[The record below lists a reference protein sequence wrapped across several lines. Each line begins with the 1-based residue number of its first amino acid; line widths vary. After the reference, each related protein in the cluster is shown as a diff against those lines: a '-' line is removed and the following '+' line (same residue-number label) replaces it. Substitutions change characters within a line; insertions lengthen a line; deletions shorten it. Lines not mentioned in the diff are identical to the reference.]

1 MDLWNYSLF
10 NNILLVTYESHFSLN
25 WLISLESHITLN
37 FLFYFLNVPNRL
49 SGIVQIRVTV
59 VSWTWCAFLVLFI
72 DVHSIDTLSR
82 QYSIFLS
89 WLLFFCLWINEIHT
103 THIAVL
109 FFNNFIWCSVLL
121 RSSKGFHNTNI
132 LMWIE
137 SSRAPATISL
147 DFCTSSIFSA
157 AKLFISCYFFS
168 CSLIQPY
175 TLTIFITCCIVYV
188 CHLG

>member
-109 FFNNFIWCSVLL
+109 FFNNVIWCSVLL

-175 TLTIFITCCIVYV
+175 TLTVFITCCIV
-188 CHLG
+188 

>member
-1 MDLWNYSLF
+1 MFPTDFLGSSRFELLLCPELGVLSSFCSLMSTASTRF
-10 NNILLVTYESHFSLN
+10 LASIQSFCPGYCFSVSGLMKYIPHTLLSCFST
-25 WLISLESHITLN
+25 TL
-37 FLFYFLNVPNRL
+37 Y
-49 SGIVQIRVTV
+49 G
-59 VSWTWCAFLVLFI
+59 
-72 DVHSIDTLSR
+72 VH
-82 QYSIFLS
+82 
-89 WLLFFCLWINEIHT
+89 
-103 THIAVL
+103 
-109 FFNNFIWCSVLL
+109 CSVLL

-175 TLTIFITCCIVYV
+175 TLTVFITCCIVYV
-188 CHLG
+188 CNLG